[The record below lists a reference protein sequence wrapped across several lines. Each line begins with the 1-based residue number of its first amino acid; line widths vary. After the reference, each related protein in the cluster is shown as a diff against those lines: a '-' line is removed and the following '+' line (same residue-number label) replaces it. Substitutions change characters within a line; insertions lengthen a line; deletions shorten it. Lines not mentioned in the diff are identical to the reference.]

1 MKFNTELMKELAG
14 IYGPS
19 GNENIIRTY
28 IEKEIK
34 DYVDELTID
43 SLGNL
48 IARKKRQWKRIMIAA
63 HMDQIGF
70 MITDIDDEGFF

>member
-48 IARKKRQWKRIMIAA
+48 IARKKRQWKKNYDSGSYGSNWFYDYRYRR
-63 HMDQIGF
+63 
-70 MITDIDDEGFF
+70 